1 MIITNRGTP
10 QIMESVIDMCT
21 QRDAESKIG
30 IGDYADT
37 YRKDQIAER
46 EQFML
51 NDTSS
56 LDQVIQ
62 KLAKSGHITSFCTA
76 GYRCGRTGDKIMG
89 LLKSG
94 KEGCFCKL
102 NAVLTSQEWLEDF
115 ASGET
120 KNIGE
125 ALIQQEIAEIQGRI
139 PQDFSEATFTKFL
152 SDYHK
157 IQDGVRDIYF

>member
-1 MIITNRGTP
+1 
-10 QIMESVIDMCT
+10 
-21 QRDAESKIG
+21 
-30 IGDYADT
+30 
-37 YRKDQIAER
+37 
-46 EQFML
+46 
-51 NDTSS
+51 
-56 LDQVIQ
+56 
-62 KLAKSGHITSFCTA
+62 
-76 GYRCGRTGDKIMG
+76 MG

-115 ASGET
+115 ASEET

-125 ALIQQEIAEIQGRI
+125 ALIQQEIAEIRGRV